1 MQSLTAIIDIVEER
15 SIESANPCYFLIVH
29 INYDW
34 VRSLSAN
41 LKSVD
46 SLGFDVDF
54 NSSSNILVPK
64 GSNSVEDLVK

>member
-1 MQSLTAIIDIVEER
+1 MLLKNELFSLHAIIDIVEER

-41 LKSVD
+41 FEVCR
-46 SLGFDVDF
+46 
-54 NSSSNILVPK
+54 
-64 GSNSVEDLVK
+64 

>member
-1 MQSLTAIIDIVEER
+1 MLLKNELFSLHAIIDIVEER
-15 SIESANPCYFLIVH
+15 SIESANLCYFLIVH

-54 NSSSNILVPK
+54 NSSSNTLFIAE
-64 GSNSVEDLVK
+64 SV